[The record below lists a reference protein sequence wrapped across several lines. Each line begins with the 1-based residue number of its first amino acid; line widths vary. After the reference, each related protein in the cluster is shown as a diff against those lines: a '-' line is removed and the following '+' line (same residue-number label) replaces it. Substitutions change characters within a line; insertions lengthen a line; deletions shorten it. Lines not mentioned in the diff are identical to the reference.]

1 MMLRFL
7 LFGYGSCLILALP
20 KLMIHTK
27 ISPENLFAAN
37 IKFNSGYGGDLRKK
51 RAGRNERP
59 LSFRRSHHIVF
70 KIVKKNLRYQSF
82 RHPKNFRCVQLLLKK
97 YSAHFRV
104 RIEQISYQHDHIHI
118 MAKSSRRSN
127 FHNFFRVFS
136 GQIAQTMKVTGT
148 PGGKKI
154 VLWKTRPFT
163 RIVKG
168 FRHFNTLRNYIQL
181 NEQEVTGVIPYRKR
195 RLRGL
200 TLQDWSVLW
209 MNTKRRDRYPRLDG
223 LIGK

>member
-1 MMLRFL
+1 MIKTK
-7 LFGYGSCLILALP
+7 SIQENILKA
-20 KLMIHTK
+20 
-27 ISPENLFAAN
+27 NL
-37 IKFNSGYGGDLRKK
+37 KFDSAYGGDLRKK
-51 RAGRNERP
+51 RVGRCARP

-82 RHPKNFRCVQLLLKK
+82 RHPKNFRYVQHLLNK
-97 YSAHFRV
+97 YSAHFLV

-118 MAKSSRRSN
+118 MAKSSKRSN

-136 GQIAQTMKVTGT
+136 GQIAQNMKVTDT
-148 PGGKKI
+148 PKGSSTPDLEKRKI

-168 FRHFNTLRNYIQL
+168 FRHYLTLRNYIQL
-181 NEQEVTGVIPYRKR
+181 NEQEVTGIIPYRKS

-200 TLQDWSVLW
+200 TLRDWSVLW
-209 MNTKRRDRYPRLDG
+209 LSKDRRDRYP
-223 LIGK
+223 

>member
-1 MMLRFL
+1 
-7 LFGYGSCLILALP
+7 
-20 KLMIHTK
+20 MIHTN

-37 IKFNSGYGGDLRKK
+37 VKFNSAHGGDLRNK
-51 RAGRNERP
+51 RSGRNERP

-82 RHPKNFRCVQLLLKK
+82 RHPKNFHYVQFLIKK

-118 MAKSSRRSN
+118 MAKSSGRSN

-136 GQIAQTMKVTGT
+136 GQIAQNMKVTDT
-148 PGGKKI
+148 PDGKKI

-168 FRHFNTLRNYIQL
+168 LRHFKTLRNYIQL
-181 NEQEVTGVIPYRKR
+181 NEQEVIGVIPYRKS

-200 TLQDWSVLW
+200 TLRDWSVLW
-209 MNTKRRDRYPRLDG
+209 LKKKRDRYPLLDG
-223 LIGK
+223 LRVK

>member
-1 MMLRFL
+1 MTQT
-7 LFGYGSCLILALP
+7 
-20 KLMIHTK
+20 KL
-27 ISPENLFAAN
+27 SPENLFAAN
-37 IKFNSGYGGDLRKK
+37 IKFDSAHGGDLRKK
-51 RAGRNERP
+51 SSGRTERP
-59 LSFRRSHHIVF
+59 LSYRRSHHIVF
-70 KIVKKNLRYQSF
+70 KIVKNNLRYRSF
-82 RHPKNFRCVQLLLKK
+82 RHPKNFSMVQALLKK

-136 GQIAQTMKVTGT
+136 GQIAQNLKVTDT
-148 PGGKKI
+148 PGGKENSGGKKI
-154 VLWKTRPFT
+154 VLWRTRPFT

-181 NEQEVTGVIPYRKR
+181 NEQEVTGVIPYRKS

-200 TLQDWSVLW
+200 TLHDWSVLW
-209 MNTKRRDRYPRLDG
+209 LKNRSATNSRDRYPWLGG
-223 LIGK
+223 LVGK